1 MRIPKKPSPVGTTP
15 PPAASLG
22 AAAAAA
28 PAATGIAAVKLDVSR
43 FAAASKALGLQS
55 TPQTKSPLESQ
66 AWAALGPAAPR
77 FARGSGEV
85 QAFADYAI
93 AATIKAR
100 TESEGRRA
108 AKKGEAGP
116 PPVYA
121 LFDLAARSGLTH
133 VRIAD
138 GSDPSLAGKPA
149 AEVERR
155 QALSRAL
162 LAELSQA
169 LFASIPHDVLVRE
182 LPDLVRA
189 LVVPS
194 TPEAAAKLEAQL
206 ARATAA
212 KALHARADVTRTAR
226 RYGFELPPGDVMRL
240 QQGLRL
246 ADEDPKKAAA
256 LIEDILAAAE
266 SFVKLAESQPP
277 KLSKADLQDL
287 RAAAKAPAA
296 PTLEQKLAQADQR
309 VAALQAEVAHAKT
322 PTELERFKGAL
333 VGLAIGDALGG
344 PTEFMSREQIR
355 AKHGIVTDMIGGG
368 WLHLKPGEYTDDT
381 QMAERMAGAIL
392 AKGKFDAGAVADA
405 FVDWLNTDPKDVG
418 GLTRQA
424 LELRRSGVA
433 AEDAGLIP
441 WVLSGFEN
449 SGNGSVM
456 RAAPAGLLTAF
467 RDVAEI
473 DAVARASSAVTHAD
487 PRATYGTT
495 AINLA
500 TALLMRGE
508 ADVTDKVAAFVA
520 DKSPEL
526 AEAILAAKTL
536 TLDEVRTSGYSVHTV
551 QAAFWALEH
560 AKTYV
565 DGIVNITN
573 LGEDTDTA
581 GATAGILLGA
591 KFGLE
596 GIPPSWRQVLD
607 KREHLEGIAAGL
619 HALARKEA

>member
-1 MRIPKKPSPVGTTP
+1 MRIPKQPSSVGTRL
-15 PPAASLG
+15 PPAAPAPPV
-22 AAAAAA
+22 AAVA
-28 PAATGIAAVKLDVSR
+28 PAATGIAAVQLDVSR
-43 FAAASKALGLQS
+43 FAAASKALGLQP
-55 TPQTKSPLESQ
+55 TPEAQSPLEVQ

-77 FARGSGEV
+77 FARGAGEV

-93 AATIKAR
+93 AATVKAR

-108 AKKGEAGP
+108 AKTGEAAP

-121 LFDLAARSGLTH
+121 LFELAARSGPVH

-169 LFASIPHDVLVRE
+169 LFANIPHDVLIRE
-182 LPDLVRA
+182 LPDVMRA
-189 LVVPS
+189 LVAPS
-194 TPEAAAKLEAQL
+194 TPEAAAKLEVQL
-206 ARATAA
+206 QRATAA
-212 KALHARADVTRTAR
+212 KALLARADVTRAAR
-226 RYGFELPPGDVMRL
+226 RHGFELPPGDLMRL

-246 ADEDPKKAAA
+246 AADDPRKAAA
-256 LIEDILAAAE
+256 LIEDILQAAE

-277 KLSKADLQDL
+277 KLSKADLQEL
-287 RAAAKAPAA
+287 RAASKAAG
-296 PTLEQKLAQADQR
+296 PTLEQKLAKSDKR
-309 VAALQAEVAHAKT
+309 VASLQAEIADAKA
-322 PTELERFKGAL
+322 PTELERFQGAL

-392 AKGKFDAGAVADA
+392 ARGKFDANAVADA

-433 AEDAGLIP
+433 PEDAGLIP

-500 TALLMRGE
+500 TALLVRGE
-508 ADVTDKVAAFVA
+508 TDVTDKVAAFVA
-520 DKSPEL
+520 DKNPEL

-536 TLDEVRTSGYSVHTV
+536 TLDEIRTSGYSVHTV

-607 KREHLEGIAAGL
+607 KREHLEGIAVGL